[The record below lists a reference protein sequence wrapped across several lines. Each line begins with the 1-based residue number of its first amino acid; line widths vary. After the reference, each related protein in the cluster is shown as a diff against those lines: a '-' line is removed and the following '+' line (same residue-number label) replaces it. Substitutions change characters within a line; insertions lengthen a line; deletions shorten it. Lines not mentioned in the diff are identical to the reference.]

1 MEMPKQSWLVRTTAV
16 DPRPEL
22 DAESIAILMQYEK
35 EREEAEEAR
44 WKIIF
49 EEFAAKEAA
58 RKPDK
63 DKA

>member
-1 MEMPKQSWLVRTTAV
+1 MEMPKRSWLVRTTAV
-16 DPRPEL
+16 DPLPEL
-22 DAESIAILMQYEK
+22 DAESIAVLMQYDK

-49 EEFAAKEAA
+49 EKFAAKEAA

-63 DKA
+63 DNA

>member
-1 MEMPKQSWLVRTTAV
+1 MEMPKRTWLVRTTAV
-16 DPRPEL
+16 DPLPPL
-22 DAESIAILMQYEK
+22 DAGSIAVLMKYNK

-49 EEFAAKEAA
+49 DKFAAKEAA

-63 DKA
+63 VNA